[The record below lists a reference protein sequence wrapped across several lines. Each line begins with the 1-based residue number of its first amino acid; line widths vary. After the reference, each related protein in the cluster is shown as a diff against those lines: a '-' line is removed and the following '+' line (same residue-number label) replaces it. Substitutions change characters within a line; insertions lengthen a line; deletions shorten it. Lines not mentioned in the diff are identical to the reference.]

1 MPFIFGGEF
10 VADGRVVIDTEINTD
25 GIEIGEA
32 DIVKAM
38 KRLTV
43 SINHLSDKIQGLFT
57 GIGIAAE
64 KSYGQIQNT
73 SKGINE
79 ISNSAQSAEENIED
93 LQKQMES
100 ITITGLD
107 FEQKE
112 FDLEEEP
119 RTITVKNVGY
129 DKAAIEYIEKYSQ
142 ESTKAA
148 QDVNQLQKEISE
160 LQNKLKEL
168 EKSHVYFGDDEYD
181 EAFIKLQDLKQSLKE
196 YKENLVS
203 PIDTTTMEGEIEALV
218 SKLSELRREGQGLG
232 DTEYD
237 ETVRQLAI
245 AKERVKEYAAE
256 LSKTPKM
263 VERENQLL
271 AEKQAKAEAAAK
283 REEEQQA
290 KAQARAEAVAQK
302 EAQRQ
307 AKAEAD
313 EAKRVAAEEKILEAK
328 RAVEVQEAME
338 EQRLKEI
345 AETARVSSDEI
356 INMRQELEKLSSRQ
370 ADLKKAGL
378 GEGYEEYDQNIIR
391 IENIRKEIDEYR
403 KTLTDVEEKANRNI
417 FSGIIEQLKKLSNIA
432 QKASTALAK
441 ITGQR
446 ILNGL
451 KKITAGIFG
460 LNKTT
465 NKSTSGFNTS
475 LKTLLRYGIGIESL
489 FTLINKLRSAL
500 VEGFKNLAQYS
511 NDTNATIS
519 GLMASLEQ
527 CKNAL
532 ATAFDPI
539 LQAVAPAL
547 NYLINLVTAAATAV
561 AHLIAA
567 LTGKSTFIKA
577 TKVQK
582 DYAKSLKGTG
592 SAAKSAGEDAEGALA
607 PFDKLNV
614 MADEATGKGSGGGG
628 GGAGGTLAEDMF
640 ETVPVESKF
649 KQLADNLKKFI
660 KSEDWKGLGAY
671 IANGLNAG
679 LQKIYDVISWDNVG
693 PKITYF
699 VNAFTETF
707 NSIVDN
713 LDWDLLGGTIG
724 AGVNTVVNTLNLLI
738 EGIDWENIGIKLSVG
753 FRGML
758 NEINWTNLGNLIGNK
773 FMITWNIFK
782 GFVDDM
788 WRTNNF
794 TGLSGWNELG
804 ISLAQGFNGVF
815 EKMDFGQI
823 GTTLGKVIT
832 GIFQAAIDFAK
843 TFDWKGLGENIAN
856 GINQFLEN
864 FDATTVAKG
873 TNEVIKGLLD
883 SLIAAIEKTDWHL
896 MGEKLAEFLENL
908 DWNGIADRVFEA
920 IGAGF
925 GGFFSFLQGLIGDAW
940 NDVIDWWHEN
950 AYEDGEFTI
959 QGLFDGIINKLK
971 DIGSWIKEHIFDP
984 FIKGFKTAFGI
995 HSPSTVMQEMG
1006 GYLMDGLKN
1015 GISNFI
1021 PNVIQKFADLKNKII
1036 SKWDEVKQN
1045 TATKW
1050 EEIKSNLSQKWDNLK
1065 TTAGTTFN
1073 SIKQKVSEMWG
1084 NVQTDTSSKWGDIK
1098 NTLFGVWE
1106 SLKDKA
1112 EKIFGKIKD
1121 AVKNTWEKIQG
1132 FDGDVGTAGRSAL
1145 AAASATVRTMTPSAQ
1160 PVNLPRLASGTVV
1173 PPRAGEFAAI
1183 LGDNNRES
1191 EVVSPLSTIKQ
1202 ALVEALG
1209 EFNGMGGDIN
1219 LNINLDG
1226 KVIYQ
1231 DVIKRNRME
1240 KNRTGKNLLL
1250 T

>member
-10 VADGRVVIDTEINTD
+10 VADGRVVIDTEIITKGIVDGTD
-25 GIEIGEA
+25 DIIKACRRMAKDVDHLSENVRNSFAKQADAIQKAARAYEDSEDKIGEMNRQLEELKEQKIPTEGYKNIQKQIGDTEKKLSQLLEKQNEWDIHGAPSGRAYGELEYNIERAKQKLEKLNAEKSKMESDKTAFISGA
-32 DIVKAM
+32 DTEKAAQLER
-38 KRLTV
+38 KITSELQKQNERARSLTT
-43 SINHLSDKIQGLFT
+43 SYNHLSAIVDKY
-57 GIGIAAE
+57 
-64 KSYGQIQNT
+64 S
-73 SKGINE
+73 NE
-79 ISNSAQSAEENIED
+79 ISEATAAAENLAQAENDMSEASKNSNQTIGG
-93 LQKQMES
+93 LQA
-100 ITITGLD
+100 TLTGL
-107 FEQKE
+107 
-112 FDLEEEP
+112 
-119 RTITVKNVGY
+119 
-129 DKAAIEYIEKYSQ
+129 KAIFNPVI
-142 ESTKAA
+142 ST
-148 QDVNQLQKEISE
+148 ISE
-160 LQNKLKEL
+160 LKTAIN
-168 EKSHVYFGDDEYD
+168 SASTAP
-181 EAFIKLQDLKQSLKE
+181 EAFSNSFKILSSKATSSLKG
-196 YKENLVS
+196 
-203 PIDTTTMEGEIEALV
+203 IMTTVT
-218 SKLSELRREGQGLG
+218 
-232 DTEYD
+232 
-237 ETVRQLAI
+237 
-245 AKERVKEYAAE
+245 
-256 LSKTPKM
+256 KT
-263 VERENQLL
+263 
-271 AEKQAKAEAAAK
+271 
-283 REEEQQA
+283 
-290 KAQARAEAVAQK
+290 
-302 EAQRQ
+302 
-307 AKAEAD
+307 
-313 EAKRVAAEEKILEAK
+313 
-328 RAVEVQEAME
+328 
-338 EQRLKEI
+338 
-345 AETARVSSDEI
+345 
-356 INMRQELEKLSSRQ
+356 
-370 ADLKKAGL
+370 
-378 GEGYEEYDQNIIR
+378 
-391 IENIRKEIDEYR
+391 
-403 KTLTDVEEKANRNI
+403 
-417 FSGIIEQLKKLSNIA
+417 SGII
-432 QKASTALAK
+432 AK
-441 ITGQR
+441 GGFSRLIS
-446 ILNGL
+446 GL
-451 KKITAGIFG
+451 KSLSEAAKKAAKTLAQMVGRGIISGLRKISTGVFG
-460 LNKTT
+460 LNKSV

-519 GLMASLEQ
+519 GLMSSLEQ

-1191 EVVSPLSTIKQ
+1191 EVVSPLSTMKQ
-1202 ALVEALG
+1202 ALKEALQESGGIGNGG
-1209 EFNGMGGDIN
+1209 EIVGYVY
-1219 LNINLDG
+1219 LDG
-1226 KVIYQ
+1226 KEMGKSVVKFIRQ
-1231 DVIKRNRME
+1231 E
-1240 KNRTGKNLLL
+1240 KDRTGRNPVMV
-1250 T
+1250 